1 MNHSAPQLI
10 SPKMQTWSPPTT
22 LPKLCR
28 EYAAIGLE
36 PVAPIPSYILN
47 AYARY
52 QAKKEALL
60 AEKSS
65 IAKKLAALEEKVNQ
79 RDGKYRP
86 QGVDDP
92 VMKGIRDDMLRE
104 SAALKGMGNKI
115 DALKEENK
123 AVEEYMAIHK
133 DMEESYFTTK
143 ALQEE
148 SRLSWAALYSSV

>member
-1 MNHSAPQLI
+1 
-10 SPKMQTWSPPTT
+10 MQTWSPPTT

-47 AYARY
+47 AYSRY
-52 QAKKEALL
+52 LAKKEALA

-65 IAKKLAALEEKVNQ
+65 MAKNLAALEEKVNQ

-92 VMKGIRDDMLRE
+92 VMKGMRDDILRE
-104 SAALKGMGNKI
+104 GAALKGMANKI
-115 DALKEENK
+115 DALTEENK
-123 AVEEYMAIHK
+123 AVEEYMELHK
-133 DMEESYFTTK
+133 NIEESYVTTK

>member
-1 MNHSAPQLI
+1 
-10 SPKMQTWSPPTT
+10 MQTWSPPTS

-36 PVAPIPSYILN
+36 PVAPIPPYILN

-52 QAKKEALL
+52 ILKKEALA

-65 IAKKLAALEEKVNQ
+65 LANKLAALEEKVTQ

-92 VMKGIRDDMLRE
+92 VLKGMRDDILRE

-115 DALKEENK
+115 DALMEENK
-123 AVEEYMAIHK
+123 AVKEYMAIHK
-133 DMEESYFTTK
+133 SMEESYITTK